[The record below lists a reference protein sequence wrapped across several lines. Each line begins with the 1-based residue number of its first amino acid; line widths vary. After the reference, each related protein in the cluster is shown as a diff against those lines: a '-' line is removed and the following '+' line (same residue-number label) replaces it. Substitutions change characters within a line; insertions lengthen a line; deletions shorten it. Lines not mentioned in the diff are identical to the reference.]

1 MQISNRALAKIQE
14 VLSQEDV
21 HAEFPDLVPVITWIE
36 NRSSSNDNP
45 GPSLGLMER
54 VSANKAKDFF
64 ANGKITVYN
73 GLPDHLYLRFKQS
86 TLDFVGNNFEFV
98 DNVST
103 EGG

>member
-1 MQISNRALAKIQE
+1 
-14 VLSQEDV
+14 
-21 HAEFPDLVPVITWIE
+21 
-36 NRSSSNDNP
+36 
-45 GPSLGLMER
+45 MER